1 MRADTGERDVV
12 SAEIGERDVVRAD
25 CLVRAM

>member
-1 MRADTGERDVV
+1 VRADTGERDVV